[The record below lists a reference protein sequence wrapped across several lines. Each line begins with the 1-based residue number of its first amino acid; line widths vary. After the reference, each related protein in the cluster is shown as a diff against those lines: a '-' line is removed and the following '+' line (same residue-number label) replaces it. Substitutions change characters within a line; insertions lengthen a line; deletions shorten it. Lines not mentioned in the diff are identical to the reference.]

1 MRLHNPDCT
10 WFVTNRCEQ
19 ERLLLLPKPQVN
31 RLIGAWLA
39 KSLAEH
45 GDAIELYAFAF
56 LSNHF
61 HMLLRDPKGQLP
73 EFMQYFQVNL
83 AKDVNRL
90 LGRRG
95 HFFSRRHDA
104 AAVLTNEDFETL
116 YAYVVTNAV
125 KAGLLAKARGGPFFT
140 SLELA
145 LEERTREFAWVDRTR
160 RHQRSRRGQ
169 RVSDAEVTRR
179 YVLRL
184 SIPPHWREW
193 TARRR
198 RRWIEGLVRAN
209 EERYG
214 KQRRAEGKSFLGE
227 RRVLAQSPFM
237 RPKSPSFRP
246 RVRVFC
252 RDEELKAAF
261 LETVK
266 LVTGLYRRAFEAF
279 RKAAEKGRRSL
290 VEWPPGT
297 YAPST
302 LVPVPAAA

>member
-1 MRLHNPDCT
+1 MRLANPDCA

-19 ERLLLLPKPQVN
+19 ERLLLLPQPQVN
-31 RLIGAWLA
+31 KLIGAWLA

-61 HMLLRDPKGQLP
+61 HFLLRDPKGQLP
-73 EFMQYFQVNL
+73 KFMWYFQVNL
-83 AKDVNRL
+83 AKSVNEL

-95 HFFSRRHDA
+95 HFFSRKYDA
-104 AAVLTNEDFETL
+104 AAVLTDEDFETL

-125 KAGLLAKARGGPFFT
+125 KAGLLPRARGGPFFT
-140 SLELA
+140 SLEQA
-145 LEERTREFAWVDRTR
+145 LSERTLEFAWVDRTR

-169 RVSDAEVTRR
+169 RVPEAEVTRR
-179 YVLRL
+179 YSLEL
-184 SIPPHWREW
+184 AIPARWRGW
-193 TARRR
+193 TPVRR
-198 RRWIEGLVRAN
+198 RRWIERLVRAN

-214 KQRRAEGKSFLGE
+214 KQRRAEGKGFLDA
-227 RRVLAQSPFM
+227 RRILAQSPLM
-237 RPKSPSFRP
+237 RPKGSSFRP

-261 LETVK
+261 LEGVK
-266 LVTGLYRRAFEAF
+266 LVVGLYRRALDAF
-279 RKAAEKGRRSL
+279 RRAAEKGRRAL
-290 VEWPPGT
+290 VEWPPWT

-302 LVPVPAAA
+302 MVPAA